1 MKVKPYKTYLPIVPN
16 QPIFTD
22 LQGELMTIEEQAG
35 RLVIYFDA
43 NSKYYHKYNIYLV
56 ETGKEVELDI
66 SAVYLKTLM
75 LLDGN
80 YVLHVYVE
88 EIENEL

>member
-1 MKVKPYKTYLPIVPN
+1 MKVKPYKTYLPIALN

-66 SAVYLKTLM
+66 SAVYLKTLI
-75 LLDGN
+75 LFDGN
-80 YVLHVYVE
+80 FVFHVYVE